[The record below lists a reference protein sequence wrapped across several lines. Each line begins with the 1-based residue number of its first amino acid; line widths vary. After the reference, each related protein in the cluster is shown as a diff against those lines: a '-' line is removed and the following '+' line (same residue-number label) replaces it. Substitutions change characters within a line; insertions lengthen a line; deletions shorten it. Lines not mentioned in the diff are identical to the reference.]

1 MMNKKVKLMLAVTVL
16 TVATLHAADS
26 SAGTSEDPLV
36 TKSYVDKKIAAL
48 GTGGGTSGDMTEQ
61 LKLQQELI
69 DTLIS
74 QVNALKEQGNT
85 YHVVTVPEGKIIV
98 GGQGSE
104 MIIRAGEGKV
114 IASAAGGLQDMTSGV
129 DIEADSMAPKYH
141 LLIIPRE
148 DGRGLFAAKTLTVMV
163 RGGYTVQ

>member
-1 MMNKKVKLMLAVTVL
+1 MNKKVKIMLVIAVL
-16 TVATLHAADS
+16 TATTLHAADS

-48 GTGGGTSGDMTEQ
+48 GTGGEASGDVAEQ
-61 LKLQQELI
+61 VKLQQELI

-85 YHVVTVPEGKIIV
+85 YHVVTVPEGKMIV

-114 IASAAGGLQDMTSGV
+114 IASPAGGLQDMTAGV
-129 DIEADSMAPKYH
+129 DIESGSMAPKYH

-148 DGRGLFAAKTLTVMV
+148 DGRGLLAAKTLTVMV